1 MVRLPSRRSGIR
13 ARLCQACLTHT
24 AITPPAGQSV
34 RSKATLRGD
43 TGSVG
48 DVAPPSETGPIA
60 EPSRA
65 CPCRRPPAR
74 NTRRTLASQQQ
85 DTGESHSSVPP
96 SQSIRSRHT
105 PDPSRCTRY
114 VAKHPLRS
122 DTPDQKGCNAYGSGA
137 PPPTTSPT
145 AGNSPPQTPT
155 VRPGRSHT
163 ASTYSPRL
171 RTRGAAPVRE
181 RYTPSELV

>member
-1 MVRLPSRRSGIR
+1 MPGLLDSHGDHTPSWTISAQQGHVAWRCWFHWGCGASSGTSPVVESPRVCVRRR
-13 ARLCQACLTHT
+13 L
-24 AITPPAGQSV
+24 
-34 RSKATLRGD
+34 
-43 TGSVG
+43 
-48 DVAPPSETGPIA
+48 
-60 EPSRA
+60 
-65 CPCRRPPAR
+65 PAR
-74 NTRRTLASQQQ
+74 NARRTLASQQQ